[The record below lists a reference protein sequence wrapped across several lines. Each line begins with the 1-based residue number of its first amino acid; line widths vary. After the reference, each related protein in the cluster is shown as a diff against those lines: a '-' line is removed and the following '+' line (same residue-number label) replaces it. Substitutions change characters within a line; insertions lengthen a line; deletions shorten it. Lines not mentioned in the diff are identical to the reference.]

1 MLLGNLEKL
10 EKGFC
15 MDFDLS
21 KVPGQE
27 KARSLIGGAMKG
39 DCTSMSGL
47 MDWAYNTASSIE
59 LPGLASASELAAE
72 YAGTDASLEKRVDKL
87 INTYCLKVGVIGAAT
102 SAGSLVTLPINLVS
116 TTLLQL
122 RMASAI
128 AVMGGWKLEDE
139 RVRQALILC
148 ALGSETVSHISEI
161 VIQKAIAVATA
172 KLAGKSCSK
181 LLPGVGILLG
191 GAMDSAVTKC
201 IGQAAKKCFITNIP
215 EELES
220 SRELACAAICVEE

>member
-21 KVPGQE
+21 KVPGHE
-27 KARSLIGGAMKG
+27 KALSLIGGAMKG

-72 YAGTDASLEKRVDKL
+72 YAGMDASLEKRVDKL

>member
-1 MLLGNLEKL
+1 M
-10 EKGFC
+10 
-15 MDFDLS
+15 
-21 KVPGQE
+21 
-27 KARSLIGGAMKG
+27 
-39 DCTSMSGL
+39 
-47 MDWAYNTASSIE
+47 
-59 LPGLASASELAAE
+59 
-72 YAGTDASLEKRVDKL
+72 
-87 INTYCLKVGVIGAAT
+87 IGAAT

-220 SRELACAAICVEE
+220 SRELAYAAICVEE